1 MRHCIVLVST
11 ASPWAIFNPQKFKT
25 KNFHMKTSI
34 VKVLCVLIISFL
46 SVKSIAQEKKNF
58 VINGELKNMTSAP
71 AKIYLRYD
79 AVAGN
84 KIDSSAVNSGKYMF
98 KGEVDASYV
107 VTLNVAKDSK
117 QGPDQFNI
125 MLDKGTLDVVSDGT
139 LKNSTVS
146 GDGAKANTEYLNVT
160 RFAFNESA
168 AIQKIVNSEEYK
180 TNDSLKKEVTKRST
194 NLLGNALVNMINY
207 VRKNPESPASPYF
220 TYALIGSG
228 FVTAE
233 MTDTLNQI
241 FPAAMRSTKIGLAL
255 DSIFTARKAAQMEA
269 LAASKALEA
278 LVPVGSKAKD
288 FTQNDVDGKPVSL
301 SSFKGKYVLV
311 DFWASWC
318 VPCRAENPNVVN
330 AFNKYKEKG
339 FTILGVSFDSKT
351 GKNAWIEAIKKDGL
365 AWTQISALSG
375 FENEAAVMY
384 GIKSIP
390 QNVLVDPNGVVVAKN
405 LRGEALQQ
413 TLDAIFN
420 KKK

>member
-1 MRHCIVLVST
+1 M
-11 ASPWAIFNPQKFKT
+11 
-25 KNFHMKTSI
+25 
-34 VKVLCVLIISFL
+34 ISFL
-46 SVKSIAQEKKNF
+46 CVKSIAQEKKNF
-58 VINGELKNMTSAP
+58 IINGNLTNMSSVP

-79 AVAGN
+79 LIAGN
-84 KIDSSAVNSGKYMF
+84 KIDSSIVSNGKYTF

-107 VTLNVAKDSK
+107 VTLNAAKDSK

-125 MLDKGTLDVVSDGT
+125 MLDEGTLNVVSDGI
-139 LKNSTVS
+139 LKNSTVT
-146 GDGAKANTEYLNVT
+146 GDGTRANNEYLSVT
-160 RFAFNESA
+160 RYALDESA
-168 AIQKIVNSEEYK
+168 AIQKIIDSEAYK
-180 TNDSLKKEVTKRST
+180 TDDLVKKEVEKRSA
-194 NLLGNALVNMINY
+194 NLLGNALVNMISY

-220 TYALIGSG
+220 TYALIASG
-228 FVTAE
+228 FVTPE

-255 DSIFTARKAAQMEA
+255 DSIFTARKAVQMEA
-269 LAASKALEA
+269 IAANKALEA

-288 FTQNDVDGKPVSL
+288 FTQNDVNGKPVSL

-318 VPCRAENPNVVN
+318 VPCRAENPNVVS

-375 FENEAAVMY
+375 FDNEAAVMY

-390 QNVLVDPNGVVVAKN
+390 QNVLIDPNGVVVAKN

-413 TLDAIFN
+413 TLESIFN

>member
-1 MRHCIVLVST
+1 MKILKYNSINLCFVLMSG
-11 ASPWAIFNPQKFKT
+11 F
-25 KNFHMKTSI
+25 
-34 VKVLCVLIISFL
+34 ISL
-46 SVKSIAQEKKNF
+46 KSIAQEKKNF
-58 VINGELKNMTSAP
+58 IINGSLTNMSSVP

-79 AVAGN
+79 LIAGN
-84 KIDSSAVNSGKYMF
+84 KVDSSVVSNGKYTF
-98 KGEVDASYV
+98 RGEVDASYV
-107 VTLNVAKDSK
+107 VTLNMAKDSK

-125 MLDKGTLDVVSDGT
+125 MLDRGTLNVVSDGI
-139 LKNSTVS
+139 LKNSTVT
-146 GDGAKANTEYLNVT
+146 GDGTRANTEYQNVT
-160 RFAFNESA
+160 RFALTESA
-168 AIQKIVNSEEYK
+168 AIQKIVDSEEYK

-207 VRKNPESPASPYF
+207 VKKNPESPASPFF

-241 FPAAMRSTKIGLAL
+241 FPAAMRSTRIGLAL
-255 DSIFTARKAAQMEA
+255 DSIFTARKAVQMEA
-269 LAASKALEA
+269 IAANKALEA

-413 TLDAIFN
+413 TLESIFN